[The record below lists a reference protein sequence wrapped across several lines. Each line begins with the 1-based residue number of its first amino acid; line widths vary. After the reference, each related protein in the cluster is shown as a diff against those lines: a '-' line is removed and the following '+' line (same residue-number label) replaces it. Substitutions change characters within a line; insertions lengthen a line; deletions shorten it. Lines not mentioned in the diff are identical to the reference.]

1 MIQEAQY
8 DHLDPQNK
16 QNNEGEADQQYEESY
31 ASINLESYQ
40 SYFDKINQA
49 LEQSSQLTNQMFS
62 DQKFQESD
70 VTYEEIYNKQN
81 MEDKGIDEISKKL
94 LEYQLF
100 YGIQSP
106 DIQQIQQQTTINEQ
120 NMSDQ
125 NTFQQNRFEQLSQE
139 IANRIQERAFVTTDQ
154 SNQFNL
160 HTIEEEDIN
169 EEDLSIDKK
178 HKIKKIEV
186 NNQQQLTESITEE
199 HQNSNQQDQNS
210 LVQNTSDQINQE
222 SSQQEEDDERH
233 NPPIPI
239 PQEEGHKPMII
250 VKGNK
255 YLIQNYNS
263 NHVQHEEQPRFY
275 SQSNKQEIVF
285 NLRQRENEEEEG
297 EEELNQFQN
306 LEQQINNQQ
315 LYGNQKEEEY
325 EQDLNYHQQ
334 LQDHEQEDFVN
345 RDSQQDDNENL
356 QCDESQELENEQQY
370 QLQKQA
376 IEAFVQKQNQQQ
388 QAYKESLN
396 KQLIA
401 HAEQQSGML
410 QHIQE
415 QGQENQQSKIEYQYD
430 NKLTMEE
437 LSGKSY
443 QSYRQIKNQKA
454 LNHPNSDRTITK
466 QNKVRPQSPKNEE
479 KLERLNKQQN
489 LANQQKQVNKNHF
502 LSPNSY
508 SNYQKID
515 RFNQQE
521 QLSHYQKNKSPIS
534 VSKNNKKINNQFTSQ
549 QKNEISSSPLASQN
563 LSKKNVQQNEV
574 ESNQN
579 CHNGNHIYEYNY
591 EQNIQQEQDQQFN
604 PNSYLSSYSQ
614 NQAQNLYDY
623 QKSQS
628 NQINH
633 NQNYTNGQE
642 NEYYYEQKLQN
653 NNNNKFQTLQKL
665 QQEKLR
671 LEKIKYKKLVQEQQE
686 EREKKYIRQNK
697 LINKEYSYNNSSNQ
711 ITSISNQ
718 NEYFPTKMKT
728 QQEYSTLNGNKYYQ
742 KNMLTEHQNNSAY
755 LEQQSNYTY
764 LNSFKMKKKQM
775 SLSNLSNQSETQ
787 TQNMYQMQQLA
798 AQSSNKNLSKIAS
811 PSGRRSDIIKS
822 PQNNYNKDLFIQQN
836 QQKNSTKNQQNS
848 IRNEQNVVNIE
859 VMKKIAQDIERQQA
873 LKQKRGQI
881 DQNMQ
886 RETRVL
892 IKNGLVADAI
902 NEIVLKTEK
911 KSRSTSRTPS
921 KNKKSAP
928 TSKIISQKAK
938 EQQMLRFQH
947 AVVESTDNLKPK
959 KSIQQTKNINN
970 NYFANYFNESPIK
983 KKSTPQKQSAKDTTG
998 DRGIL
1003 MILENFSKKNQVN
1016 AKDLKLNTSNQSI
1029 TSRNQLTNKNS
1040 SNNSNNSMQLKT
1052 LLL

>member
-1 MIQEAQY
+1 MIQETQY
-8 DHLDPQNK
+8 DHLDPQNQQQK
-16 QNNEGEADQQYEESY
+16 EREIAQQYEESL
-31 ASINLESYQ
+31 APINLESYQ

-62 DQKFQESD
+62 DQNYQQND
-70 VTYEEIYNKQN
+70 VIYEEIYNKQN
-81 MEDKGIDEISKKL
+81 MEDKGIDEISKEI

-106 DIQQIQQQTTINEQ
+106 DIQHIQQQAALHEQ
-120 NMSDQ
+120 NANNQ

-139 IANRIQERAFVTTDQ
+139 IANRIQERALVTTDQ

-178 HKIKKIEV
+178 HKIKKIEA
-186 NNQQQLTESITEE
+186 NHQDLTESIAEE
-199 HQNSNQQDQNS
+199 HQNSNQQDQSS
-210 LVQNTSDQINQE
+210 LVQNTQDQINQE
-222 SSQQEEDDERH
+222 NSQQDECEERL
-233 NPPIPI
+233 NPPLPI
-239 PQEEGHKPMII
+239 PQEEGNKPMII
-250 VKGNK
+250 VKGNR
-255 YLIQNYNS
+255 YLIQNYNN
-263 NHVQHEEQPRFY
+263 NHIQQEDQPRLY
-275 SQSNKQEIVF
+275 AQSNKQENVF
-285 NLRQRENEEEEG
+285 NLRQTENEEDK
-297 EEELNQFQN
+297 LNQFQK
-306 LEQQINNQQ
+306 LEQQIGYQQ
-315 LYGNQKEEEY
+315 LYGNQKEDY
-325 EQDLNYHQQ
+325 EQDINYQQQ

-345 RDSQQDDNENL
+345 RDSQQQDNKNL
-356 QCDESQELENEQQY
+356 QCDEQQELENEQQY
-370 QLQKQA
+370 QFQKQA
-376 IEAFVQKQNQQQ
+376 IEAFVQQQNQQQ
-388 QAYKESLN
+388 QTYKESLN

-401 HAEQQSGML
+401 HAEQQNGMF
-410 QHIQE
+410 QNYQYQE
-415 QGQENQQSKIEYQYD
+415 QENQQNKIDYKQYD

-443 QSYRQIKNQKA
+443 QSYRQIKNQRT
-454 LNHPNSDRTITK
+454 LNQPNSDRMVTK
-466 QNKVRPQSPKNEE
+466 QYKARAQSPNNEK
-479 KLERLNKQQN
+479 KLQKLSKQQN
-489 LANQQKQVNKNHF
+489 MANQQKQINKNNI
-502 LSPNSY
+502 LSPNSS
-508 SNYQKID
+508 SNYSKID
-515 RFNQQE
+515 TFNQQE
-521 QLSHYQKNKSPIS
+521 QLNLYHRNKSPSS
-534 VSKNNKKINNQFTSQ
+534 VSKNINKTINQLNHKNEKFSSQLADQNLNKKM
-549 QKNEISSSPLASQN
+549 
-563 LSKKNVQQNEV
+563 VQQNEF

-579 CHNGNHIYEYNY
+579 NNNGDNIFESNY
-591 EQNIQQEQDQQFN
+591 EQNTQNKQNQHFN

-614 NQAQNLYDY
+614 NQAQSLYDN
-623 QKSQS
+623 QHSQT
-628 NQINH
+628 NQMNH
-633 NQNYTNGQE
+633 NENYANSEENG
-642 NEYYYEQKLQN
+642 YYYESKTQN
-653 NNNNKFQTLQKL
+653 QNSKFQILQKL

-686 EREKKYIRQNK
+686 EKEKKYIRQNK
-697 LINKEYSYNNSSNQ
+697 IINKEYSYNNSSNQ

-728 QQEYSTLNGNKYYQ
+728 QQEYSMNTNKYYQ

-775 SLSNLSNQSETQ
+775 SLSNLSNQSEYQ
-787 TQNMYQMQQLA
+787 IQNMYQMQQT
-798 AQSSNKNLSKIAS
+798 AQDSNKKFSKMTS
-811 PSGRRSDIIKS
+811 PSGKRADLRS
-822 PQNNYNKDLFIQQN
+822 PQNNNNKDHLIQQQN
-836 QQKNSTKNQQNS
+836 QHKSTSKNQQNN

-886 RETRVL
+886 REARVL

-902 NEIVLKTEK
+902 NEMVLKTDK

-921 KNKKSAP
+921 KSKKNA
-928 TSKIISQKAK
+928 TISKIISQKAK

-959 KSIQQTKNINN
+959 KPTQKTKNINN

-983 KKSTPQKQSAKDTTG
+983 KRLTPKKQSGKDATSE
-998 DRGIL
+998 RGIL

-1016 AKDLKLNTSNQSI
+1016 AKELKLNSSNQSI
-1029 TSRNQLTNKNS
+1029 TSRNQLTSKNS
-1040 SNNSNNSMQLKT
+1040 SNHSNNSMQLKT